1 MTKDATGG
9 ADGGLWRSEAA
20 WRDNRIASE
29 AIAGLRMIW
38 LFAVVFLAAGGF
50 VLFIVPGELEQG
62 NHAALLALVFPL
74 AGLGMT
80 VSAVKKTLE
89 WRRFG
94 RLALVMD
101 PFPGSLGG
109 DVGGTLDLPLRFDDG
124 LRVKATLA
132 CCRVYKKDTGDG
144 TETREQV
151 IWDQEGMARAT
162 PTLDG
167 TRLAFRFTPPEEL
180 PESEAKSDDYT
191 RWTLHFC
198 AAMPGADLDR
208 VFVVPVFG
216 TGGQKARARLAD
228 SREEMLAAP
237 LPEAPHGLL
246 RLSED
251 PYGLTLTFPALR
263 NLSASLAFGLFSA
276 IFVGASVFLTTAIHW
291 PASTED
297 DWFWLLFEYF
307 FALIPLVMSVVF
319 WLFALGLTALTLY
332 MLGNGL
338 EVRVTPEAVVS
349 QRRIFGI
356 SLPARRLAAGEIR
369 ALDIEVPMRAGPA
382 TKQTKYRDLVAKGP
396 GRRKVVL
403 ADGIR
408 DPVLLDHLRR
418 TIVRAG
424 RLKLPD

>member
-1 MTKDATGG
+1 MPDEASTGAVG
-9 ADGGLWRSEAA
+9 EPWLAVPK

-29 AIAGLRMIW
+29 AVAGLRMIW
-38 LFAVVFLAAGGF
+38 FFAVVFLAIGVGLLW
-50 VLFIVPGELEQG
+50 VVPAELSQG

-74 AGLGMT
+74 AGLGLT

-124 LRVKATLA
+124 LRFKATLA
-132 CCRVYKKDTGDG
+132 CCRVYVKRDGDG
-144 TETREQV
+144 AETREQV
-151 IWDQEGMARAT
+151 IWDREGLARAT

-167 TRLAFRFTPPEEL
+167 TRLAFRFTPPEDL

-191 RWTLHFC
+191 RWTLHFHG
-198 AAMPGADLDR
+198 AMPR
-208 VFVVPVFG
+208 VFVVPVFR
-216 TGGQKARARLAD
+216 TGGETARQRLAE

-237 LPEAPHGLL
+237 PPEPPRGLL

-276 IFVGASVFLTTAIHW
+276 IFIGASVFLSYVIHW
-291 PASTED
+291 PDSTED

-307 FALIPLVMSVVF
+307 FALIPLVMAAVF
-319 WLFALGLTALTLY
+319 WLVALGLSALTLY
-332 MLGNGL
+332 MLGNAL

-349 QRRIFGI
+349 RRRIFGI
-356 SLPARRLAAGEIR
+356 PLPARRLAAGEIR
-369 ALDIEVPMRAGPA
+369 ALETEVPMRSGPA

-396 GRRKVVL
+396 GRQKVVL

-408 DPVLLDHLRR
+408 DPVLLDRLRR

-424 RLKLPD
+424 RLKLSR

>member
-9 ADGGLWRSEAA
+9 ADDGLWRSEEA
-20 WRDNRIASE
+20 WRDNRIASG

-74 AGLGMT
+74 AGLGLT

-101 PFPGSLGG
+101 PFPGSIGG
-109 DVGGTLDLPLRFDDG
+109 DVGGTLDLPMRFDDR
-124 LRVKATLA
+124 LRFKATLA

-144 TETREQV
+144 AETREQV
-151 IWDQEGMARAT
+151 IWDQEGLARAT

-167 TRLAFRFTPPEEL
+167 TRLGFRFTPPADL

-191 RWTLHFC
+191 RWTLHFRG
-198 AAMPGADLDR
+198 AMPGADLDR
-208 VFVVPVFG
+208 VFVMPVFR
-216 TGGQKARARLAD
+216 TGGQEARQNLPNSHD
-228 SREEMLAAP
+228 ELLAAP
-237 LPEAPHGLL
+237 LPEAPRGLL

-251 PYGLTLTFPALR
+251 PYGLTLVFPALR
-263 NLSASLAFGLFSA
+263 NLSASLAFGLFSV
-276 IFVGASVFLTTAIHW
+276 IFIGASVFLTYAIHW
-291 PASTED
+291 PDSTED
-297 DWFWLLFEYF
+297 SWFWTLFEYF
-307 FALIPLVMSVVF
+307 FSLIPLVMSVVF

-332 MLGNGL
+332 MLGNAL
-338 EVRVTPEAVVS
+338 EVRVTPEEVVS
-349 QRRIFGI
+349 RRRIFGI
-356 SLPARRLAAGEIR
+356 PLPARRLAAGEIR
-369 ALDIEVPMRAGPA
+369 ALETEVPMRSGPA

-396 GRRKVVL
+396 GRQKVVL

-408 DPVLLDHLRR
+408 DPVLLDRLRR

-424 RLKLPD
+424 RLKLPG

>member
-1 MTKDATGG
+1 MPDEASTGAVG
-9 ADGGLWRSEAA
+9 ELWLAVPK

-29 AIAGLRMIW
+29 AVAGLRMIW

-50 VLFIVPGELEQG
+50 VLSIVPGELEQG

-74 AGLGMT
+74 AGLGLT

-109 DVGGTLDLPLRFDDG
+109 DMGGTLDLPLRFDDG
-124 LRVKATLA
+124 LRFKATLA
-132 CCRVYKKDTGDG
+132 CCRVYVKRDGDG
-144 TETREQV
+144 AETREQV
-151 IWDQEGMARAT
+151 IWDQEGLARAT

-167 TRLAFRFTPPEEL
+167 TRLAFRFTPPEDL
-180 PESEAKSDDYT
+180 PESEAKSDDYK
-191 RWTLHFC
+191 RWTLHFN

-208 VFVVPVFG
+208 VFVVPVFR
-216 TGGQKARARLAD
+216 TGGQEARQRLAD

-237 LPEAPHGLL
+237 PPVPPRGLL

-276 IFVGASVFLTTAIHW
+276 IFIGASVFLTYAIYW
-291 PASTED
+291 PGSAED
-297 DWFWLLFEYF
+297 DWFWLLFEYI
-307 FALIPLVMSVVF
+307 FALIPLVMAGVF
-319 WLFALGLTALTLY
+319 WLVALGLTALTLY
-332 MLGNGL
+332 MLGNAL
-338 EVRVTPEAVVS
+338 EVRVTPEEVAS
-349 QRRIFGI
+349 RRRIFGI
-356 SLPARRLAAGEIR
+356 PLPPRRLAAGEIK
-369 ALDIEVPMRAGPA
+369 ALDTEVPMRSGPA

-396 GRRKVVL
+396 GRQKVVL

-418 TIVRAG
+418 AIVRAG
-424 RLKLPD
+424 RLKLPG